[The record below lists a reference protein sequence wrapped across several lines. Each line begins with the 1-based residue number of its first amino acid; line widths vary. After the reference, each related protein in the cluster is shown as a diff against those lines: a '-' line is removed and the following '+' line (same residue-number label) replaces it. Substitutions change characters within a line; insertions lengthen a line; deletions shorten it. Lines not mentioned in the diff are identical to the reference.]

1 MRQNGK
7 NSANIKRTNLRPQ
20 VLSGKSKNTGRPFDD
35 AWLKEKWPELLD
47 AHYQCLVLGQS
58 ACLQDALRMIT
69 TGKVFITCLGAKKE
83 KEQEPRTLSQLEVQV
98 IKEWYDA
105 KDQKLV
111 GSCSGEASSRAQ
123 AAAQKRKWLRSG
135 ASKAKGKSKGRA
147 NGKAKAGSTDG
158 GNVKGLRVQLQ
169 VPHRYWQMWY
179 FEKGSKCLS
188 WGDSTKETY
197 AGSLQKDAF
206 FAGIAWLHA
215 THTKMVEAKPCVPK
229 PLAPQLQIAN
239 ASLAIGSPSTVVRP
253 ATLGDPTP
261 LDQTLLASRLHPQP
275 STTSTPATRRSVNAG
290 AMPSLII
297 GDAMTDKSLTMDG
310 QGTQEDAK
318 RVGEHTLESMS
329 AAADA
334 FVSRFCKDTVAAPD
348 QAKHSE
354 SSP

>member
-1 MRQNGK
+1 MQTYEYEVDEQGEWR
-7 NSANIKRTNLRPQ
+7 
-20 VLSGKSKNTGRPFDD
+20 
-35 AWLKEKWPELLD
+35 LLD
-47 AHYQCLVLGQS
+47 LKSHHGPLHA
-58 ACLQDALRMIT
+58 
-69 TGKVFITCLGAKKE
+69 
-83 KEQEPRTLSQLEVQV
+83 QESGTFRTP
-98 IKEWYDA
+98 DF
-105 KDQKLV
+105 D
-111 GSCSGEASSRAQ
+111 
-123 AAAQKRKWLRSG
+123 RSLLP
-135 ASKAKGKSKGRA
+135 
-147 NGKAKAGSTDG
+147 NG

-179 FEKGSKCLS
+179 PGEGSKCFS

-239 ASLAIGSPSTVVRP
+239 ASLAIGNPSTVVRP

-297 GDAMTDKSLTMDG
+297 GDAMTDRTANAG
-310 QGTQEDAK
+310 GCQESGRTYAGVHECGGGCICEQILQ
-318 RVGEHTLESMS
+318 RHGCG
-329 AAADA
+329 AG
-334 FVSRFCKDTVAAPD
+334 P
-348 QAKHSE
+348 SE
-354 SSP
+354 ALREQPVR

>member
-1 MRQNGK
+1 MYIRIYVYIYIHLFIHISNQD
-7 NSANIKRTNLRPQ
+7 SIDE
-20 VLSGKSKNTGRPFDD
+20 DD
-35 AWLKEKWPELLD
+35 ADMQTYDCEFDEQGEWRLLGPLH
-47 AHYQCLVLGQS
+47 A
-58 ACLQDALRMIT
+58 
-69 TGKVFITCLGAKKE
+69 
-83 KEQEPRTLSQLEVQV
+83 QESGTFRTP
-98 IKEWYDA
+98 DF
-105 KDQKLV
+105 D
-111 GSCSGEASSRAQ
+111 
-123 AAAQKRKWLRSG
+123 RSLLP
-135 ASKAKGKSKGRA
+135 
-147 NGKAKAGSTDG
+147 DG

-179 FEKGSKCLS
+179 PGEGSKCFS

-297 GDAMTDKSLTMDG
+297 GDAMTDKSLSMDG
-310 QGTQEDAK
+310 QRTQEDAK

-334 FVSRFCKDTVAAPD
+334 FVSRFCKDTVAARD

>member
-1 MRQNGK
+1 MRQDGNWC
-7 NSANIKRTNLRPQ
+7 NSANIKHMNLRPQ

-47 AHYQCLVLGQS
+47 AHYQCLVPGQS

-179 FEKGSKCLS
+179 PGEGSKCFS

-215 THTKMVEAKPCVPK
+215 THTKKVGAKPCVPK

-275 STTSTPATRRSVNAG
+275 STAQRKRGSYAISDYWGRNDGPDSERRR
-290 AMPSLII
+290 MPREWANI
-297 GDAMTDKSLTMDG
+297 
-310 QGTQEDAK
+310 
-318 RVGEHTLESMS
+318 RW
-329 AAADA
+329 
-334 FVSRFCKDTVAAPD
+334 
-348 QAKHSE
+348 
-354 SSP
+354 SP